1 MISLFKIAI
10 KSLWNRKISFFLIV
24 FSMALSVMLFLTVEK
39 IRDGAKEG
47 FSSVISQTDLIV
59 GARGSGMELLLYS
72 VFHIGNPIHNV
83 SWQTYNI
90 IKDNPAVK
98 WTIPLSFG
106 DSFFGFRVVA
116 TDLNFYEHYRF
127 HGNKWIELKEG
138 TLPKKIFDVVLG
150 ADVAKKK
157 NLKLGDR
164 IELSHGVADGPSIH
178 HHSENPF
185 LVVAILKETGT
196 PVDRALFI
204 SLEGTE
210 AIHREASHRDEQ
222 FKVKELSAFLLGMRS
237 RIGALGMQRDI
248 NNYTKEPIMAII
260 PGVTLNQFWQIV
272 DYIEVVFQLVSGLV
286 VVIGLVGMMVSLYAA
301 LDSRRR
307 EMAILRA
314 VGAGISSVVFLLV
327 IESFIFGVLGCVLG
341 YMLSYI
347 AVFIV
352 QPILLEKFGV
362 FVPFLSVQLHEYY
375 YLLLV
380 LILSCVLGLVPARR
394 AYKDSLTDGL
404 NIKL

>member
-1 MISLFKIAI
+1 M
-10 KSLWNRKISFFLIV
+10 
-24 FSMALSVMLFLTVEK
+24 
-39 IRDGAKEG
+39 
-47 FSSVISQTDLIV
+47 
-59 GARGSGMELLLYS
+59 
-72 VFHIGNPIHNV
+72 
-83 SWQTYNI
+83 
-90 IKDNPAVK
+90 
-98 WTIPLSFG
+98 
-106 DSFFGFRVVA
+106 
-116 TDLNFYEHYRF
+116 
-127 HGNKWIELKEG
+127 
-138 TLPKKIFDVVLG
+138 
-150 ADVAKKK
+150 
-157 NLKLGDR
+157 
-164 IELSHGVADGPSIH
+164 
-178 HHSENPF
+178 
-185 LVVAILKETGT
+185 
-196 PVDRALFI
+196 
-204 SLEGTE
+204 
-210 AIHREASHRDEQ
+210 
-222 FKVKELSAFLLGMRS
+222 
-237 RIGALGMQRDI
+237 
-248 NNYTKEPIMAII
+248 
-260 PGVTLNQFWQIV
+260 
-272 DYIEVVFQLVSGLV
+272 SGLV